1 MKTFTHALLN
11 LMRDE
16 AGGEVLEYALVAGL
30 ISVCAIAVM
39 SSIGTK
45 VAAKWTSINS
55 SL

>member
-1 MKTFTHALLN
+1 MKILTKALVR

-16 AGGEVLEYALVAGL
+16 AGGEVIEYALVAGL